1 MIVSRNLI
9 IRVIETSD
17 INEFHPLLL
26 PGQVWGVENRS
37 RKEGASSKIAQL
49 VTCRTGKQTQ
59 AFCLPGRGLNLAP
72 PCPRKGTQTKKS
84 PFLTVTLLP
93 TRGPL
98 TKCLQ
103 ALKPRT
109 ERSKRQDHLAP
120 GLLAMLMGGGGG
132 GAGDSGPQSKAET
145 APIQKPASRSPGSLT
160 RTDGSLMQRPHHPQ
174 TPGSVGPCSP
184 HGPGQSWPS
193 RAGCPRRPHL
203 SPGLR
208 GLMIA
213 VILAA
218 LMSSLTSIF
227 NSSGT
232 LFAIDVWLR
241 LRGKATE
248 RELMVVGRCA
258 GPSFWSTSSLQA
270 EPLSPLLPALGCP
283 GGGCCGGVWAPDWQS
298 EPWVLAPTSYIT
310 SGKSLPSSGHSSAS
324 RRRRA
329 KNLFSVCSTFS
340 FSDLQSK

>member
-1 MIVSRNLI
+1 MTVSRNLI

-103 ALKPRT
+103 ALKPQT

-120 GLLAMLMGGGGG
+120 GLLAMLMGGGRRCRRLRAPEQG
-132 GAGDSGPQSKAET
+132 GDST
-145 APIQKPASRSPGSLT
+145 
-160 RTDGSLMQRPHHPQ
+160 HPE
-174 TPGSVGPCSP
+174 
-184 HGPGQSWPS
+184 
-193 RAGCPRRPHL
+193 AGL
-203 SPGLR
+203 
-208 GLMIA
+208 
-213 VILAA
+213 
-218 LMSSLTSIF
+218 
-227 NSSGT
+227 
-232 LFAIDVWLR
+232 
-241 LRGKATE
+241 
-248 RELMVVGRCA
+248 
-258 GPSFWSTSSLQA
+258 
-270 EPLSPLLPALGCP
+270 
-283 GGGCCGGVWAPDWQS
+283 
-298 EPWVLAPTSYIT
+298 
-310 SGKSLPSSGHSSAS
+310 
-324 RRRRA
+324 
-329 KNLFSVCSTFS
+329 
-340 FSDLQSK
+340 